1 MALKH
6 GNGRAA
12 PERLIHGVKP
22 NLSQFAHMLIQVAL
36 VGATVGMTRTVVPA
50 LAESEFGVPK
60 GSFTLLVTFVIAF
73 GFVKGAM
80 NFVAGRL
87 SERLGRT
94 RILLFGWLI
103 ALPIPLLIL
112 LGPSWDWIV
121 AATVLLG
128 VNQGLTWSMT
138 LTAKL
143 DLTRPD
149 QKGLV
154 NGLNEFAGYAAVAAA
169 AVVTGYL
176 AGGLGPR
183 LGLFVFGMAVIVAAI
198 ALVLLW
204 GRETLPWAKAE
215 GARLAATGAP
225 AGVRYAKARSAAPGT
240 AEVFAVVS
248 WRDKRLFALC
258 QAGLVEKFTDA
269 IVWAF
274 YPVYLH
280 RAGLGLGAIGWVVA
294 TYGLAWGVS
303 QLWTG
308 PLSDRI
314 GRRPPI
320 ILGMVLCAIGVAAM
334 PLGQGMAWWSAWA
347 ALSGLG
353 MALLYPTLGAAVAD
367 IAPPAW
373 RGSALGI
380 YRFWRDLGYGF
391 GALALG
397 LVAELTGGLDA
408 AFWLVA
414 ASMLASAL
422 LLALI
427 GEETR
432 PPRAERRL

>member
-1 MALKH
+1 MRK
-6 GNGRAA
+6 GPSDPTVA
-12 PERLIHGVKP
+12 PGLLVHGVRV
-22 NLSQFAHMLIQVAL
+22 NLSQFMHMLIQVAL

-80 NFVAGRL
+80 NFVAGRRC
-87 SERLGRT
+87 ERLGRT
-94 RILLFGWLI
+94 RVLFIGWVI
-103 ALPIPLLIL
+103 ALPIPFIIL
-112 LGPSWDWIV
+112 FGPTWDWIV

-128 VNQGLTWSMT
+128 INQGLTWTMA

-154 NGLNEFAGYAAVAAA
+154 NGLNEFSGYGAVAIASI
-169 AVVTGYL
+169 VTAYL
-176 AGGLGPR
+176 AGAIGPR
-183 LGLFVFGMAVIVAAI
+183 LGLFIFGLAMIVAALV
-198 ALVLLW
+198 LVLLW

-215 GARLAATGAP
+215 GARAA
-225 AGVRYAKARSAAPGT
+225 SAAPPAIPYASAST
-240 AEVFAVVS
+240 PTPSTFEVFAIAS
-248 WRDKRLFALC
+248 WRDKRMIALC

-274 YPVYLH
+274 YPLYLY
-280 RAGLGLGAIGWVVA
+280 RAGLGLGAIGWVVGV
-294 TYGLAWGVS
+294 YGLAWGVS

-314 GRRPPI
+314 GRRLPI
-320 ILGMVLCAIGVAAM
+320 IAGMVLCGVGVGAM
-334 PLGQGMAWWSAWA
+334 PLGDGMAWWSVWA
-347 ALSGLG
+347 AITGFG

-373 RGSALGI
+373 RASALGV

-397 LVAELTGGLDA
+397 LVAELTDNLDN

-414 ASMLASAL
+414 ASMITSAL
-422 LLALI
+422 VLALV
-427 GEETR
+427 GKETR
-432 PPRAERRL
+432 PVQLKRRA

>member
-1 MALKH
+1 MR
-6 GNGRAA
+6 NGPSDPTVA
-12 PERLIHGVKP
+12 PGELSHGVRA
-22 NLSQFAHMLIQVAL
+22 NLSQFLHMLIQVAL

-60 GSFTLLVTFVIAF
+60 GSFTLLMTFVIAF

-87 SERLGRT
+87 SERLGRA
-94 RILLFGWLI
+94 RVLLIGWLI

-112 LGPSWDWIV
+112 FGPSWDWIV

-154 NGLNEFAGYAAVAAA
+154 NGLNEFSGYAAVAIA

-176 AGGLGPR
+176 AGALGPR
-183 LGLFVFGMAVIVAAI
+183 LGLFIFGMSAILAAL
-198 ALVLLW
+198 ALVFLW

-215 GARLAATGAP
+215 GARLAAAGAP
-225 AGVRYAKARSAAPGT
+225 AGTRYAVARSARPGT
-240 AEVFAVVS
+240 LEVFAVVS

-258 QAGLVEKFTDA
+258 QAGLFEKFADA

-274 YPVYLH
+274 YPVYLY

-294 TYGLAWGVS
+294 IYGLVWGIS
-303 QLWTG
+303 QVWTG

-314 GRRPPI
+314 GRRAPI
-320 ILGMVLCAIGVAAM
+320 IAGMVLCGVGVGAM
-334 PLGQGMAWWSAWA
+334 PHGDGMAWWSASA

-353 MALLYPTLGAAVAD
+353 MALLYPTLGASVAD
-367 IAPPAW
+367 LAPPEW

-397 LVAELTGGLDA
+397 LVAELSGNLDN

-414 ASMLASAL
+414 GAMIASAL
-422 LLALI
+422 LLALV

-432 PPRAERRL
+432 PAQARRR

>member
-1 MALKH
+1 MLKRP
-6 GNGRAA
+6 GDPTAA
-12 PERLIHGVKP
+12 PGVLTHGVRA
-22 NLSQFAHMLIQVAL
+22 NLSQFVHMLIQVAL

-60 GSFTLLVTFVIAF
+60 GSFTLLMTFVIAF
-73 GFVKGAM
+73 GFVKGLM

-87 SERLGRT
+87 SERFGRA
-94 RILLFGWLI
+94 RVLLIGWLI
-103 ALPIPLLIL
+103 ALPIPFLIL
-112 LGPSWDWIV
+112 FGPSWNWII

-128 VNQGLTWSMT
+128 VNQGLTWSMA

-154 NGLNEFAGYAAVAAA
+154 NGLNEFAGYGAVATASI
-169 AVVTGYL
+169 VTAYL
-176 AGGLGPR
+176 AGAIGPR
-183 LGLFVFGMAVIVAAI
+183 LGLFIFGLAVIVAAL
-198 ALVLLW
+198 ALVVLW

-215 GARLAATGAP
+215 GARAASATTP
-225 AGVRYAKARSAAPGT
+225 VIPYAQTRTPQPNT
-240 AEVFAVVS
+240 FEVFAVVS

-274 YPVYLH
+274 YPLYLF
-280 RAGLGLGAIGWVVA
+280 RAGLGLGAIGWVVGI
-294 TYGLAWGVS
+294 YGLVWGAS
-303 QLWTG
+303 QIWTG
-308 PLSDRI
+308 PLSDRV
-314 GRRPPI
+314 GRRLPI
-320 ILGMVLCAIGVAAM
+320 IAGMMLCGVGVGAM
-334 PLGQGMAWWSAWA
+334 PFGVGMAWWSASA

-367 IAPPAW
+367 LAPPSW
-373 RGSALGI
+373 RGSALGV

-397 LVAELTGGLDA
+397 LVAELTGNLDN

-414 ASMLASAL
+414 GAMLASAL
-422 LLALI
+422 LFCLVGA
-427 GEETR
+427 ETR
-432 PPRAERRL
+432 PARARRTA

>member
-1 MALKH
+1 MLK
-6 GNGRAA
+6 GPGDPTAA
-12 PERLIHGVKP
+12 PGLLVHGVRP

-73 GFVKGAM
+73 GFVKGLM

-87 SERLGRT
+87 SERLGRA
-94 RILLFGWLI
+94 RVLLIGWLI

-112 LGPSWDWIV
+112 FGPSWDWII

-128 VNQGLTWSMT
+128 VNQGLTWSMA

-154 NGLNEFAGYAAVAAA
+154 NGLNEFSGYGAVAAA
-169 AVVTGYL
+169 SVATAYL
-176 AGGLGPR
+176 AGAIGPR
-183 LGLFVFGMAVIVAAI
+183 LGLFIFGMVVIVAAI
-198 ALVLLW
+198 ALVILW

-215 GARLAATGAP
+215 GARMAATTAP
-225 AGVRYAKARSAAPGT
+225 TIRYAQTRTPQPST
-240 AEVFAVVS
+240 FEVFAVAT

-269 IVWAF
+269 IVWAL
-274 YPVYLH
+274 YPVYLY
-280 RAGLGLGAIGWVVA
+280 RAGLGLGAIGWVVGI
-294 TYGLAWGVS
+294 YGAAWGIS

-314 GRRPPI
+314 GRRAPI
-320 ILGMVLCAIGVAAM
+320 IAGMVLCGIGVGAM
-334 PLGQGMAWWSAWA
+334 PFGDGMTWWSAWA
-347 ALSGLG
+347 AVTGLG
-353 MALLYPTLGAAVAD
+353 MALLYPTLGASVAD
-367 IAPPAW
+367 LAPPSW
-373 RGSALGI
+373 RGSALGV

-391 GALALG
+391 GGLAVG
-397 LVAELTGGLDA
+397 LVAELTGTLDN

-414 ASMLASAL
+414 ASMLGSAL
-422 LLALI
+422 VLALV
-427 GEETR
+427 GAETR
-432 PPRAERRL
+432 PAKPRLR